1 MRPIALLI
9 WVIIIAPLVWC
20 LYREHTEDD
29 QEPKPRLAIPIL
41 ELGRWVIEYI
51 ENAASDSDTSQH
63 LPAAVFQLP
72 GIHIKFTYIAPPGRG
87 IFDRFLEKY
96 LYAAVYIIGSV
107 KPRVVEGNDISIPMR
122 IVRLV
127 DKLRKRLPVLLVGRS
142 HAVEISGRQLVFV
155 VSGSNPNTAEQA
167 DDRHDIR
174 CNDLYPF
181 KHISSSREHKK

>member
-51 ENAASDSDTSQH
+51 LLQQF
-63 LPAAVFQLP
+63 FQLP

>member
-63 LPAAVFQLP
+63 LPAAVFP
-72 GIHIKFTYIAPPGRG
+72 T
-87 IFDRFLEKY
+87 
-96 LYAAVYIIGSV
+96 
-107 KPRVVEGNDISIPMR
+107 PRHTHQVHV
-122 IVRLV
+122 
-127 DKLRKRLPVLLVGRS
+127 
-142 HAVEISGRQLVFV
+142 
-155 VSGSNPNTAEQA
+155 
-167 DDRHDIR
+167 
-174 CNDLYPF
+174 
-181 KHISSSREHKK
+181 

>member
-87 IFDRFLEKY
+87 IFDRFSK
-96 LYAAVYIIGSV
+96 VSV
-107 KPRVVEGNDISIPMR
+107 CRS
-122 IVRLV
+122 LHH
-127 DKLRKRLPVLLVGRS
+127 RKRKASRCRGQRYKHSDAYRSARRQTPKTPSSAARRPQSCGRNKRPS
-142 HAVEISGRQLVFV
+142 TGFV

>member
-63 LPAAVFQLP
+63 LPAAVFPTPRHTHQV
-72 GIHIKFTYIAPPGRG
+72 HVYR
-87 IFDRFLEKY
+87 
-96 LYAAVYIIGSV
+96 AA
-107 KPRVVEGNDISIPMR
+107 
-122 IVRLV
+122 
-127 DKLRKRLPVLLVGRS
+127 RKRYIRPLSRKVSVCRS
-142 HAVEISGRQLVFV
+142 LHHRKAKRSYI
-155 VSGSNPNTAEQA
+155 N
-167 DDRHDIR
+167 I
-174 CNDLYPF
+174 
-181 KHISSSREHKK
+181 I